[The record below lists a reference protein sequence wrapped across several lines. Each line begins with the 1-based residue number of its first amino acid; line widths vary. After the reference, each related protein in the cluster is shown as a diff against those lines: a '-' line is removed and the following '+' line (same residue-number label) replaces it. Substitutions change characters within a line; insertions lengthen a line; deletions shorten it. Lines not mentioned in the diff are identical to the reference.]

1 MIEAGRIGSVHLV
14 FSCALPAFLCD
25 TFRVINHPVCL
36 GLSDWKTKSP
46 VQETSQFQ
54 ANWCSL
60 SPHILEITFI
70 LKIRYKLLK
79 KIKYFN
85 ISDLFSVTQ
94 HVFILK
100 KTVYEVCIKNY
111 FKPVLESVLVQ
122 RKKLLFYNRDVQ
134 YNHMVF
140 FF

>member
-1 MIEAGRIGSVHLV
+1 MTEAGRIGSVHLV

-25 TFRVINHPVCL
+25 TFRVTNHPVCL
-36 GLSDWKTKSP
+36 GLSDLKIESP

-60 SPHILEITFI
+60 SPPHILEITFI

-79 KIKYFN
+79 KNIKYFN
-85 ISDLFSVTQ
+85 ISDLFSVTH

-122 RKKLLFYNRDVQ
+122 RKKLLFYNRDV
-134 YNHMVF
+134 
-140 FF
+140 